1 MSVITDGHKVLTGW
15 LKSEGSCWRSFWLQ
29 VVVYHIFIYEGTV
42 VRKETFIDSQEEL
55 MSWIVVIQRLEDLAA
70 NVPALTMWSVEL

>member
-1 MSVITDGHKVLTGW
+1 MSVITDGHKVLTGC

-29 VVVYHIFIYEGTV
+29 VAVYHMFIYEGTV
-42 VRKETFIDSQEEL
+42 IGKETFIHSQEEL

-70 NVPALTMWSVEL
+70 NVPALTMLSVEH